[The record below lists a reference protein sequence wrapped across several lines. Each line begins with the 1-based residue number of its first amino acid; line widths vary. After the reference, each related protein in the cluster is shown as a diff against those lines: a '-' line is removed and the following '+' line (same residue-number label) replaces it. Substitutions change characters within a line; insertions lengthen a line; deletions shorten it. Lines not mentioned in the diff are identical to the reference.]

1 MCRIYL
7 ESFHSRSNDYIT
19 FAIVIESILNQ
30 GKTYQYSHEL
40 TYYLILF
47 LHTNET
53 DVSFVNFFFYFFF
66 VCYLVG
72 FYLMMMEGGPGCY
85 CSITSVPHRAHSNEK

>member
-53 DVSFVNFFFYFFF
+53 DVSFVNFFFSIFL
-66 VCYLVG
+66 CLLPGG
-72 FYLMMMEGGPGCY
+72 FLFDDDGRGARLLLFY
-85 CSITSVPHRAHSNEK
+85 NERSAQSTLE